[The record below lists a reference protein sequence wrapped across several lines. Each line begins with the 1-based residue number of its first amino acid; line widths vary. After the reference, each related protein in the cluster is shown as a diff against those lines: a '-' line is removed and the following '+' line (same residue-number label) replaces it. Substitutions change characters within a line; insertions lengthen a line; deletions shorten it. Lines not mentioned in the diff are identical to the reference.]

1 MTARQ
6 GGTMTTAQ
14 EKLSKVVDNVEQT
27 IAETTSLDVLES
39 YNQIINRLSGLIQ
52 ARYDALNKGE

>member
-1 MTARQ
+1 
-6 GGTMTTAQ
+6 MTTAQ

-39 YNQIINRLSGLIQ
+39 YNQIVNRLSGLIQ
-52 ARYDALNKGE
+52 ARYDALKKGE